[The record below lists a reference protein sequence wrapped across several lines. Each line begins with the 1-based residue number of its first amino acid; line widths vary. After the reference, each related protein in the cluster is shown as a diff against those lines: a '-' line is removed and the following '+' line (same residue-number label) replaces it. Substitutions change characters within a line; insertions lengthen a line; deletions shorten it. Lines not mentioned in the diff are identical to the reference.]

1 MKRLRASIVGLALAA
16 ASMANSSPPPAAE
29 AQRLADLL
37 VAAER
42 QAAHPRQTRKLAE
55 TLAALEASG
64 VVPVADEPDPFPAWR
79 ARLPEGSIHPPMRGR
94 TLGAAFRRGVINPG
108 EKLEFRQGFLAG
120 QPAEVAVATAG
131 AGQFALEVM
140 EDGGRMICRTRSAV
154 RRASCRW
161 VPDFSGAS
169 IVRLSNG
176 AGAATG
182 FVLVLR

>member
-1 MKRLRASIVGLALAA
+1 MKLLRAGIALFALLAS
-16 ASMANSSPPPAAE
+16 SMASSSPPPAMEAE
-29 AQRLADLL
+29 RLADLL

-64 VVPVADEPDPFPAWR
+64 IAPAEGDPDPLPVWR
-79 ARLPEGSIHPPMRGR
+79 ARLPEGSIRPPMRGR

-108 EKLEFRQGFLAG
+108 QKLEFRQGFLAG
-120 QPAEVAVATAG
+120 QLAEVAVATAG
-131 AGQFALEVM
+131 TGHFALEVI
-140 EDGGRMICRTRSAV
+140 EDGGRTICRSRSAV

-176 AGAATG
+176 DRAATG

>member
-1 MKRLRASIVGLALAA
+1 MRRLCLSIAALALLAA
-16 ASMANSSPPPAAE
+16 AQPATE
-29 AQRLADLL
+29 AARLADLL

-42 QAAHPRQTRKLAE
+42 QAAHPRETRKLAD

-64 VVPVADEPDPFPAWR
+64 IAPAAGDPDPFPAWR
-79 ARLPEGSIHPPMRGR
+79 ARLPKDSIRPPMRGR

-108 EKLEFRQGFLAG
+108 ESLEFRQGFLAG

-131 AGQFALEVM
+131 TGRFALEVI
-140 EDGGRMICRTRSAV
+140 EDGGRMICRSRSAV

-169 IVRLSNG
+169 IVRIVNG
-176 AGAATG
+176 DRTATG

>member
-1 MKRLRASIVGLALAA
+1 MKRLSACIVGLGLLAA
-16 ASMANSSPPPAAE
+16 APPAVE
-29 AQRLADLL
+29 SSRLADLL

-42 QAAHPRQTRKLAE
+42 QAANPRQTRQLAA

-64 VVPVADEPDPFPAWR
+64 IAPAEGESDPFPVWR
-79 ARLPEGSIHPPMRGR
+79 ARLPQESIRPPMRGR

-131 AGQFALEVM
+131 TGRFALEVI
-140 EDGGRMICRTRSAV
+140 EDGGRMICRSRSAV

-169 IVRLSNG
+169 IVRLTNG
-176 AGAATG
+176 NRAATG
-182 FVLVLR
+182 YVLVLR